1 MPGATSMSISSR
13 SRRSGPTRAS
23 GAASAWKSKPTFYL
37 VASDDHM
44 IPPPAQRA
52 MAERAGATVA
62 ETAASHSVYV
72 SKAAET
78 AALISRAA
86 DQVAEQTVIPTVVLA

>member
-1 MPGATSMSISSR
+1 
-13 SRRSGPTRAS
+13 
-23 GAASAWKSKPTFYL
+23 
-37 VASDDHM
+37 M

-72 SKAAET
+72 SKPADV
-78 AALISRAA
+78 AALIAEAA
-86 DQVAEQTVIPTVVLA
+86 SGATS